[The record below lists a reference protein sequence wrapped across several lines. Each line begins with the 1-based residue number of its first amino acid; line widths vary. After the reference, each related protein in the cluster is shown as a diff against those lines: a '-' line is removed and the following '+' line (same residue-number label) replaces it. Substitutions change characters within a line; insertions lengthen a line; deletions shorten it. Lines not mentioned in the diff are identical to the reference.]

1 MANVGGPNNNQ
12 PQPGLQAFQNTAD
25 GARDNTQIKV
35 DRNTGNVGTRSL
47 FGRAWRAVTPQN
59 IDRREGNRSDIE
71 KFRVALLNEGNKKSN
86 VRIALDTFLPGH
98 QNGNVP
104 LTAGAVRRS
113 IEYVNIQKMT
123 VASAIDQPQFRN
135 IFDKQEAAE
144 NLNFYLEAR
153 GMLGDGGD
161 RIDVGQFKSLVA
173 RYVAV
178 GSEKEI
184 NIPPGIRRRMTLFA
198 EHTNVPSYSAA
209 QSEAAR
215 HLLREGQR
223 AVRKLMEVAPLNK
236 FRAILT
242 KQLEQR

>member
-12 PQPGLQAFQNTAD
+12 PQPGLQAFKNAAD

-35 DRNTGNVGTRSL
+35 RDGGNVGTRSL
-47 FGRAWRAVTPQN
+47 FGRAWRAVTPVFSG
-59 IDRREGNRSDIE
+59 RRASNMRDVNSF
-71 KFRVALLNEGNKKSN
+71 KAALLKQNNQEQDVGL
-86 VRIALDTFLPGH
+86 ALDECLPGH
-98 QNGNVP
+98 KNGNVP